1 MDLQKSLQRALHH
14 LGSGAPAK
22 CVCVCD
28 EILAES
34 PGLIQALYLRGC
46 GAFQTGDI
54 VRSVSDLEIVHGN
67 HPEHLH
73 AAYHLGRSLPGSG
86 KA

>member
-1 MDLQKSLQRALHH
+1 MDLPQSLQQALHY
-14 LGSGAPAK
+14 LQAGPPEK
-22 CVCVCD
+22 CLCVCN

-46 GAFQTGDI
+46 AAFQTGDVAQSI
-54 VRSVSDLEIVHGN
+54 SDLEIVHGN

-73 AAYHLGRSLPGSG
+73 AAYYLG
-86 KA
+86 